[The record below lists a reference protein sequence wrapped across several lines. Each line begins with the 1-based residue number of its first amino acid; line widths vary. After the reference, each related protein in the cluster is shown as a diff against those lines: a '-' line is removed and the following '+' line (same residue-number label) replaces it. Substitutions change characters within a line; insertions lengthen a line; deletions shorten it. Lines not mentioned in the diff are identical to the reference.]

1 MVPVEVEGIRVRR
14 DGTSERTE
22 QVTLTPD
29 DRTYV
34 MLAEDA
40 VKKRG
45 LDIQV
50 GHFEAFAISS
60 GLEGQKWERP
70 MTHDLLGQV
79 MAALGATLR
88 QVLITEHREDVY
100 FAEMEL
106 TDRGGSPVTVPARPS
121 DAIALALRLNASI
134 LVSETLL
141 AHAA

>member
-1 MVPVEVEGIRVRR
+1 MIPVEVKGICLKD
-14 DGTSERTE
+14 DGQSSRGKF
-22 QVTLTPD
+22 VTLTPE

-34 MLAEDA
+34 MLKDA

-50 GHFEAFAISS
+50 GHFDAFAISS
-60 GLEGQKWERP
+60 GLEGQQWKRP

-79 MAALGATLR
+79 IAALGATLR
-88 QVLITEHREDVY
+88 QVLITEHREDIF

-106 TDRGGSPVTVPARPS
+106 TDRGGAPVTVSARPS
-121 DAIALALRLNASI
+121 DAIALALRLNVPI

-141 AHAA
+141 ADAA

>member
-1 MVPVEVEGIRVRR
+1 MPVEVEGIRVRG
-14 DGTSERTE
+14 DGRSEGIVE
-22 QVTLTPD
+22 VTLTPD

-34 MLAEDA
+34 MLKDT
-40 VKKRG
+40 VRKRG

-60 GLEGQKWERP
+60 GLEGQQWERP

-88 QVLITEHREDVY
+88 QVLITDHRDDIY

-106 TDRGGSPVTVPARPS
+106 TDRGGSPVTGSARPS
-121 DAIALALRLNASI
+121 DAITLALRLNAPI

-141 AHAA
+141 ADAA

>member
-34 MLAEDA
+34 MLKDA

-45 LDIQV
+45 LDIEV
-50 GHFEAFAISS
+50 GQFEAFAISS
-60 GLEGQKWERP
+60 GLEGHQWGRP

-79 MAALGATLR
+79 IAALGATLR
-88 QVLITEHREDVY
+88 QVLITEHREDIY

-106 TDRGGSPVTVPARPS
+106 TDRGGSPVTVSARPS
-121 DAIALALRLNASI
+121 DAIALTLRHNAPI

-141 AHAA
+141 ADAA

>member
-34 MLAEDA
+34 MLKDA